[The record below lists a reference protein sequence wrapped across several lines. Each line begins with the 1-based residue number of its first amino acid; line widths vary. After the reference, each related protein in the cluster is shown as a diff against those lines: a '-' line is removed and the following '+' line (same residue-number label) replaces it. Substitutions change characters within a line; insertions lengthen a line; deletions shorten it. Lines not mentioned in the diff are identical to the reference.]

1 MPEEKNAGAAYT
13 ATGGNK
19 AQMSAGFVLLV
30 LGLAQFIN
38 AYDTT
43 AMNVAISRIV
53 QDLHTTV
60 TGVQLALTSYSLVM
74 AAFMI
79 IGSKLGDIW
88 GRKRTF
94 TLGVA
99 MYGTGALI
107 TALSPNLGIMII
119 GWSVLEG
126 LGSALMIP
134 SIFALVGTIFPPG
147 KMRVQGYAIIGSLA
161 AAGAALGPLFC
172 GLLTTY
178 LTWRVSFACEVVVA
192 LVVIILQRKLS
203 IPKEEGRQT
212 QLDFGGAVLSALG
225 LAFVVMG
232 VLQASNYGWL
242 EARQPF
248 KIGGIEL
255 IPQGGISPVVIFVAV
270 GVLILVF
277 FALWERHQAS
287 INKKPLVNLSIFR
300 KRAASAG
307 LLAILAMMFMQAG
320 CLFVIPVFMQMAL
333 GYNALRTGLT
343 LLPLSIAIIL
353 VASQSSK
360 LVEKFAAR
368 ALVQLGL
375 LAMSVGV
382 AATALTM
389 TSTSSNWSFLPGLL
403 IIGVG
408 IGLAN
413 APLLNLVQSSV
424 PAKQQS
430 EISGVNRA
438 FSNLGG
444 SLGIAVAGAILM
456 ASLMA
461 SLSSLVAQ
469 SPVLPTEDKPKLEQI
484 VHKDARTVSNVQL
497 STYIKSEGPP
507 QAIANELVKINA
519 EARDGALRKALAAV
533 GVLGL
538 FGFAMSLLLPGRRR
552 AEQSS

>member
-1 MPEEKNAGAAYT
+1 
-13 ATGGNK
+13 
-19 AQMSAGFVLLV
+19 
-30 LGLAQFIN
+30 
-38 AYDTT
+38 
-43 AMNVAISRIV
+43 
-53 QDLHTTV
+53 
-60 TGVQLALTSYSLVM
+60 
-74 AAFMI
+74 
-79 IGSKLGDIW
+79 
-88 GRKRTF
+88 
-94 TLGVA
+94 
-99 MYGTGALI
+99 
-107 TALSPNLGIMII
+107 
-119 GWSVLEG
+119 
-126 LGSALMIP
+126 
-134 SIFALVGTIFPPG
+134 
-147 KMRVQGYAIIGSLA
+147 
-161 AAGAALGPLFC
+161 
-172 GLLTTY
+172 
-178 LTWRVSFACEVVVA
+178 
-192 LVVIILQRKLS
+192 LS

-277 FALWERHQAS
+277 FALWERHQAR
-287 INKKPLVNLSIFR
+287 INKEPLVNLSIFR

-382 AATALTM
+382 AVTALTM

-538 FGFAMSLLLPGRRR
+538 FGFAMSFLLPGRRR
-552 AEQSS
+552 AEEAS

>member
-1 MPEEKNAGAAYT
+1 MPEEKKAGAAYT

-88 GRKRTF
+88 GRKRVF

-99 MYGTGALI
+99 MYGAGALI
-107 TALSPNLGIMII
+107 TALSPNLGVMIF

-134 SIFALVGTIFPPG
+134 SIFAMVGTIFPPG
-147 KMRVQGYAIIGSLA
+147 KMRVQGYAIIGALA

-203 IPKEEGRQT
+203 IPKEEGRQPH
-212 QLDFGGAVLSALG
+212 LDFGGAVLSALG

-277 FALWERHQAS
+277 FALWERHQAR
-287 INKKPLVNLSIFR
+287 INKEPLINLSIFR
-300 KRAASAG
+300 KREASAG
-307 LLAILAMMFMQAG
+307 LLAILAMMFMQSG

-343 LLPLSIAIIL
+343 LLPLSIVLIL

-360 LVEKFAAR
+360 LAEKFATR
-368 ALVQLGL
+368 ALVQIGL
-375 LAMSVGV
+375 LTMSVGV
-382 AATALTM
+382 LATALTM

-444 SLGIAVAGAILM
+444 SLGVAVAGAVLM

-484 VHKDARTVSNVQL
+484 VHQDARTVSNVQL
-497 STYIKSEGPP
+497 STYLKSESPP
-507 QAIANELVKINA
+507 QEIANELVNINS

-552 AEQSS
+552 AEEAS